1 MNISLLIPALAT
13 AVSVGLGCGTC
24 CSPIISTFLSTY
36 VVSHSGGVNKGVLS
50 FVSFFFGK
58 MVSVSMLCMIAS
70 LVSRQFISD
79 SGYIG
84 SFNLRLF
91 SQAAMSVIGV
101 VLTVRW
107 FLELKRQKKCGG
119 CKECKKTVGKS
130 GFVPMLAAGLTYG
143 MTPCAPLLLMIGY
156 CFTLSVS
163 LAGVTGVAFSLS
175 SMVSPLLLLVVV
187 TGALSK
193 KMRKEIPN
201 AVKWFRLA
209 SYVVLMVMPF
219 LLTSQY

>member
-1 MNISLLIPALAT
+1 MNTSLLIPAVTT
-13 AVSVGLGCGTC
+13 AASVGLGCGTC
-24 CSPIISTFLSTY
+24 CSPIISTFLSAY
-36 VVSHSGGVNKGVLS
+36 VVSHSGGVKKGVLS

-58 MVSVSMLCMIAS
+58 MASVSLLCMAAA

-91 SQAAMSVIGV
+91 SQAAMSVIGM
-101 VLTVRW
+101 VLSVRW
-107 FLELKRQKKCGG
+107 FLELKRKKKCGG
-119 CKECKKTVGKS
+119 CKECKKTAGKS
-130 GFVPMLAAGLTYG
+130 GFVPMFAAGLTYG

-156 CFTLSVS
+156 CFTLPLP
-163 LAGVTGVAFSLS
+163 LAGVTGAAFSLS
-175 SMVSPLLLLVVV
+175 GMVSPVLLLVVV

-193 KMRKEIPN
+193 KMRKEIPD

-219 LLTSQY
+219 FLASRY

>member
-1 MNISLLIPALAT
+1 MNTSLFFPALTT

-24 CSPIISTFLSTY
+24 CSPIISTFLSAY
-36 VVSHSGGVNKGVLS
+36 VMSYSGGVKKGVLS

-58 MVSVSMLCMIAS
+58 MVSVSLLCMAAA

-101 VLTVRW
+101 VLAVRW
-107 FLELKRQKKCGG
+107 FLELKKQKKCGG
-119 CKECKKTVGKS
+119 CKECQKTVGKS

-156 CFTLSVS
+156 CFTLPVS

-175 SMVSPLLLLVVV
+175 SMVSPVLLLVVV

-193 KMRKEIPN
+193 KMRKEIPD

>member
-1 MNISLLIPALAT
+1 MNTSLIVPAFTT
-13 AVSVGLGCGTC
+13 AVSIGLGCGTC

-36 VVSHSGGVNKGVLS
+36 VVSHSNGVKKGILS

-58 MVSVSMLCMIAS
+58 MLSISLLCTVSALI
-70 LVSRQFISD
+70 SRQFISE

-91 SQAAMSVIGV
+91 SQAAMSLIGAVMVI
-101 VLTVRW
+101 RW
-107 FLELKRQKKCGG
+107 FLELKKQKKCGG
-119 CKECKKTVGKS
+119 CKECKKEDGKS
-130 GFVPMLAAGLTYG
+130 GFVPMLMAGVIYG

-156 CFTLSVS
+156 CFTLPTS
-163 LAGVTGVAFSLS
+163 LAGMTSIAFSLS
-175 SMVSPLLLLVVV
+175 SMVSPALLLVVV

-193 KMRKEIPN
+193 KMGKEIPD

-209 SYVVLMVMPF
+209 SYFLLMIMPF
-219 LLTSQY
+219 LLTSK

>member
-1 MNISLLIPALAT
+1 MDMFVMALTT

-36 VVSHSGGVNKGVLS
+36 VVSHSDGVKKGVLS

-58 MVSVSMLCMIAS
+58 MVSVSLLCMAAA
-70 LVSRQFISD
+70 LVSRQFISER
-79 SGYIG
+79 GYIG

-91 SQAAMSVIGV
+91 SQAAMSVIGA
-101 VLTVRW
+101 VLTARW
-107 FLELKRQKKCGG
+107 FLELKKQKKCGG

-156 CFTLSVS
+156 CFTLPVS

-187 TGALSK
+187 TGVLSK

>member
-1 MNISLLIPALAT
+1 
-13 AVSVGLGCGTC
+13 
-24 CSPIISTFLSTY
+24 
-36 VVSHSGGVNKGVLS
+36 
-50 FVSFFFGK
+50 
-58 MVSVSMLCMIAS
+58 MVS
-70 LVSRQFISD
+70 RRFISD

-91 SQAAMSVIGV
+91 SQAALSVIGM
-101 VLTVRW
+101 VLVVRW
-107 FLELKRQKKCGG
+107 FLELKKQKKCSG

-156 CFTLSVS
+156 CFTLLVS
-163 LAGVTGVAFSLS
+163 LAGATGVAFSLS
-175 SMVSPLLLLVVV
+175 SMVSPVLLLVVV

-193 KMRKEIPN
+193 KIGKEIPD

-209 SYVVLMVMPF
+209 SYVMLMVMPF
-219 LLTSQY
+219 FLTSRY

>member
-1 MNISLLIPALAT
+1 MNTLIIPVLTT

-24 CSPIISTFLSTY
+24 CSPVISTFLSTY
-36 VVSHSGGVNKGVLS
+36 VASHSGGVRKGVLS

-58 MVSVSMLCMIAS
+58 MVSVSLLCMIAA

-79 SGYIG
+79 NGYIG

-91 SQAAMSVIGV
+91 SQAAMSMIGM
-101 VLTVRW
+101 VLAVRW
-107 FLELKRQKKCGG
+107 FLELKKQKKCSG
-119 CKECKKTVGKS
+119 CKECKKTAGRS
-130 GFVPMLAAGLTYG
+130 GFVPMFAAGLTYG

-156 CFTLSVS
+156 CFTLPVS
-163 LAGVTGVAFSLS
+163 LAGMAGVAFSLS
-175 SMVSPLLLLVVV
+175 SMVSPVLLLIVV

-193 KMRKEIPN
+193 KMGREIPD

-219 LLTSQY
+219 FLTSQY